1 MTHGEVVSLNGGR
14 LHLCSLSPWSYWYS
28 YERSLL
34 SLRVY
39 CLCTWTSL
47 LLSQTTVHVIVRLLR
62 RGVVRVWQTSGFGVG
77 IPIIYY
83 YLLQFDNQFF
93 MCVVFG

>member
-62 RGVVRVWQTSGFGVG
+62 RGVVRVWQTSFRGR
-77 IPIIYY
+77 I
-83 YLLQFDNQFF
+83 
-93 MCVVFG
+93 